1 MRVSMGTG
9 TAIALL
15 AGTVLLSGCNREAAE
30 LEETGP
36 ETALVERRTL
46 DIRVEAAGQIEPIR
60 IVEVKSK
67 ASGEI
72 LRLHVETGDEVQ
84 AGTLMA
90 EIDPR
95 DVKNAFEQAQADL
108 EVAAARLKTA
118 IAQRTRSED
127 LRAANVVT
135 QQEYEAA
142 TLEEANAKAA
152 QVKAATNIQL
162 AQERM
167 NDVTI
172 RAPLAGTIIS
182 RPVEVGVVIQSASA
196 NISGGTPLMTM
207 ADLTEM
213 QVRTLVDETDL
224 GRVVP
229 GLSAQVMV
237 EAYPS
242 RPFRGTVL
250 KIEPQAVVDQNV
262 TMFPVLVRL
271 DNREKLLKP
280 GMNADVQIEVA
291 RRDDVIAVP
300 NAAVVGIRDAVAAGA
315 VLGIDEE
322 TMQTALRAGVAGLAN
337 GPENGGAE
345 GEPATTA
352 PTQGDTPP
360 AAAPDDCA
368 ALRQKLQQGG
378 FAALSDEDRTKLR
391 ACRPQGG
398 GEFGGRGGRGAG
410 AAARGTGETR
420 PGVVFVKTASGFEP
434 RSVLMGVN
442 DWEFTEV
449 MRGLEAGDSVVLIS
463 VAQLQ
468 RAQDEFNQRM
478 RERMGGFPGAG
489 GGPAGG
495 RR

>member
-1 MRVSMGTG
+1 MKVGMGTG
-9 TAIALL
+9 TALVLL
-15 AGTVLLSGCNREAAE
+15 AGTVLLSGCNRDEAVTADS
-30 LEETGP
+30 GP

-46 DIRVEAAGQIEPIR
+46 DIRVEATGQIEPIR

-95 DVKNAFEQAQADL
+95 DVKNALEQAQADL
-108 EVAAARLKTA
+108 EVAEARLTTA
-118 IAQRTRSED
+118 RAQRARSED

-142 TLEEANAKAA
+142 TLEEANARAA
-152 QVKAATNIQL
+152 QVKAVTNIQL

-224 GRVVP
+224 GRVSP

-237 EAYPS
+237 EAYPN

-291 RRDDVIAVP
+291 RRDDVVAVP
-300 NAAVVGIRDAVAAGA
+300 NAAVVGVSDAVAAGA
-315 VLGIDEE
+315 VLGINEE
-322 TMQTALRAGVAGLAN
+322 TMQTALRSGMAKLAN
-337 GPENGGAE
+337 GPENGAAE
-345 GEPATTA
+345 AEAAPA
-352 PTQGDTPP
+352 QGDTPP
-360 AAAPDDCA
+360 AAVSDECT

-391 ACRPQGG
+391 ACRPPGG
-398 GEFGGRGGRGAG
+398 GEFGGR
-410 AAARGTGETR
+410 AARGEGAATRGSGDVR
-420 PGVVFVKTASGFEP
+420 PGVVFVKAATGFEP

-442 DWEFTEV
+442 DWEYTEV

-468 RAQDEFNQRM
+468 RAQEEFNQRM
-478 RERMGGFPGAG
+478 RERMGGFPGAAG
-489 GGPAGG
+489 GG

>member
-1 MRVSMGTG
+1 MGTG
-9 TAIALL
+9 TALALL
-15 AGTVLLSGCNREAAE
+15 AGTVLLAGCNRAQETPAE
-30 LEETGP
+30 SGP

-95 DVKNAFEQAQADL
+95 DVKNALEQAQADL
-108 EVAAARLKTA
+108 EEAAARLKTA

-142 TLEEANAKAA
+142 TLEEANARAA

-224 GRVVP
+224 GRVTP

-237 EAYPS
+237 EAYPN

-291 RRDDVIAVP
+291 RRDDVVAVP
-300 NAAVVGIRDAVAAGA
+300 NAAVVGVRDAVAAGA

-322 TMQTALRAGVAGLAN
+322 TMQTALRSGMSGLAN
-337 GPENGGAE
+337 GPENGAVE
-345 GEPATTA
+345 GEAAPA
-352 PTQGDTPP
+352 QGDTPTV
-360 AAAPDDCA
+360 AISAECT

-391 ACRPQGG
+391 ACRAQGG
-398 GEFGGRGGRGAG
+398 GEFGGRTGRGAG
-410 AAARGTGETR
+410 IAASGTGETR
-420 PGVVFVKTASGFEP
+420 PGVVFVKAASGFEP

-442 DWEFTEV
+442 DWEYTEV

-468 RAQDEFNQRM
+468 RAQEEFNQRM

-489 GGPAGG
+489 GSPAPGGG